1 MSDTTH
7 DTDTVYEL
15 RQYTLKPGRTDDLV
29 EVFDRELVH
38 TQEAV
43 GITVVG
49 QFRDHDR
56 PDRFVWLR
64 GFADMPARRTALKAF
79 YGGPVWAEHG
89 PTANDTMVDWD
100 DVLLLRPL
108 TPYAD
113 DGLPEQDAPLEP
125 QHVWITVHPAGN
137 PTADDDLLALAT
149 LHEDNTFPAL
159 PVRTDL
165 DVVVRVR
172 RDDAATALPTLQVVR
187 GEPTAGSRLRG

>member
-1 MSDTTH
+1 MS
-7 DTDTVYEL
+7 VYEL

-29 EVFDRELVH
+29 DVFDSELVH

-43 GITVVG
+43 GITVLG
-49 QFRDHDR
+49 QFRDLDR

-64 GFADMPARRTALKAF
+64 RFDDMPARRTALKAF
-79 YGGPVWAEHG
+79 YGGPDWAAHG
-89 PTANDTMVDWD
+89 PVANETMVAWD
-100 DVLLLRPL
+100 DVLLLTEVRPD
-108 TPYAD
+108 TD
-113 DGLPEQDAPLEP
+113 DGLPEQDVALGPAHLT
-125 QHVWITVHPAGN
+125 ITVHPAGT

-172 RDDAATALPTLQVVR
+172 RDEEATSLAPLQVIR
-187 GEPTAGSRLRG
+187 AEPTAGSRLRG

>member
-1 MSDTTH
+1 MSDT
-7 DTDTVYEL
+7 VLEL
-15 RQYTLKPGRTDDLV
+15 RQYTLRPGRTDDLV
-29 EVFDRELVH
+29 DVFDRELVH

-64 GFADMPARRTALKAF
+64 SFPDMAARRESLRAF
-79 YGGPVWAEHG
+79 YGGPAWAEHG
-89 PTANDTMVDWD
+89 PAANETMLAWD
-100 DVLLLRPL
+100 DVLLLTPLRPV
-108 TPYAD
+108 TD
-113 DGLPEQDAPLEP
+113 DGLPEQDAPREP
-125 QHVWITVHPAGN
+125 QHVWITVHPAGT

-149 LHEDNTFPAL
+149 LHEDNSFPTL

-172 RDDAATALPTLQVVR
+172 CDDEATAYETLQVVR
-187 GEPTAGSRLRG
+187 GEPTAGSRLR